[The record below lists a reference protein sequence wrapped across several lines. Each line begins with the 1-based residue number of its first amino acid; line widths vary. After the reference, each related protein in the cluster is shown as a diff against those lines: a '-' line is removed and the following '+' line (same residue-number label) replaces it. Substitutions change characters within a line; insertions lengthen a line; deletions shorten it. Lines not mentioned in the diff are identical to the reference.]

1 MSSGSSRKT
10 SLRAYAYR
18 YLFIREWQSHI
29 ITPLETFADQD
40 VLQVISDSREKEA
53 AERKLQEAKRAVVR
67 AAEQAANAEA
77 EAAKAEAAAAKSTAK
92 EDANE
97 EKKDEE
103 EETGGDSPAEAEGG
117 ADAEIET
124 GPIHEGV
131 ACDGCKVSVLSIP
144 AGLIMNA
151 RSRLAIQLSAIV
163 SSAQS
168 V

>member
-77 EAAKAEAAAAKSTAK
+77 EAAKAEAAAAKITAK

-97 EKKDEE
+97 EKKDE